1 MPVQQS
7 GDPNRELHILH
18 HREALEAIE
27 KILKTPGPSP
37 VLLLSGGPGSGR
49 TGLLQEALRGAGGQ
63 EDALLLLD
71 LEGYEEGEEALAR
84 FTAHRLALRQDL
96 DEAGREALR
105 ERLAALLPRIE
116 PTLSGAAVVA
126 LLLTMGEAA
135 EIPGEI
141 LEEAAGAGE
150 LLSRLLAHLT
160 RNRRVILFARSAQ
173 LHDPLRRRLL
183 DAAAHNPGL
192 VAAFSCFPLD
202 PDDQVAPRAERLR
215 LEVPPLPGAADRL
228 QPVQDLLTGL
238 DLAVADRFQR
248 FLDLAALC
256 GETVPA
262 DLLFHH
268 LEMDEEQKEEILDV
282 IDEELAETAAHPLF
296 HDFQYGH
303 PSFPGILTYGFLSP
317 FLTRGLLEP
326 VPEEKRKTMASELL
340 DAVLRSAPLQ
350 TRGMA
355 LLLLSLANHT
365 GDPDVRHP
373 FLLELRW
380 RIGDSEAGELADEI
394 AAELAAGRI
403 VPEGLVRLAR
413 ETREGWPPHRR
424 QALLEGA
431 GRHVDLLP
439 PGARAELQ
447 VLRAEILRDLGR
459 SAEALEEGR
468 RALDAARATHGP
480 DALEVVQALNMFGV
494 LLKDAGR
501 ASEAREHLEQAL
513 EIAAARQADG
523 PEAAAIHSNLGAIL
537 RDLGDREAAR
547 NHLEAALSLHRHAFG
562 EVHPTVA
569 THLGNLAVLS
579 REMGDNERAFHY
591 LRPVVNIVRQ
601 LYGDSHPQT
610 ARALTNVAS
619 SLRDLGEM
627 EGARLHL
634 DAALSINRQAFG
646 DRHPT
651 VAADLN
657 NLSVVEREMGHT
669 EAARQHLEEAAA
681 AAAES
686 LGEEHPLTTQ
696 LRRALVEG

>member
-1 MPVQQS
+1 S
-7 GDPNRELHILH
+7 G
-18 HREALEAIE
+18 
-27 KILKTPGPSP
+27 KG
-37 VLLLSGGPGSGR
+37 
-49 TGLLQEALRGAGGQ
+49 
-63 EDALLLLD
+63 
-71 LEGYEEGEEALAR
+71 
-84 FTAHRLALRQDL
+84 
-96 DEAGREALR
+96 
-105 ERLAALLPRIE
+105 
-116 PTLSGAAVVA
+116 
-126 LLLTMGEAA
+126 A

-141 LEEAAGAGE
+141 LVGPEGAGE
-150 LLSRLLAHLT
+150 ILSRLLGHLT
-160 RNRRVILFARSAQ
+160 RDRRVILYTRSAQ

-183 DAAAHNPGL
+183 DAASGNPGL
-192 VAAFSCFPLD
+192 VVALSCFPLD
-202 PDDQVAPRAERLR
+202 PDDQVAPRAAGRRR

-228 QPVQDLLTGL
+228 QPVQDLLAGL
-238 DLAVADRFQR
+238 DLAVADRLQR

-256 GETVPA
+256 GEIVPA

-303 PSFPGILTYGFLSP
+303 PSFSGILTYGFLNP

-380 RIGDSEAGELADEI
+380 RIGESEAGELADEI

-431 GRHVDLLP
+431 ARHPHLLSP
-439 PGARAELQ
+439 ESRSELQ
-447 VLRAEILRDLGR
+447 ILRAEILRDLGR
-459 SAEALEEGR
+459 SQEALDEGR
-468 RALDAARATHGP
+468 RALESARASHGP
-480 DALEVVQALNMFGV
+480 DSPEVIQALNMFGV

-501 ASEAREHLEQAL
+501 ASEAREHLEKAL
-513 EIAAARQADG
+513 EISKARQADG
-523 PEAAAIHSNLGAIL
+523 PEAAALHANLSAVL
-537 RDLGDREAAR
+537 RDLGEREAAR
-547 NHLEAALSLHRHAFG
+547 DHLEAALSLHRHAFG

-569 THLGNLAVLS
+569 THLSNLAVLS
-579 REMGDNERAFHY
+579 RELGENERAFHY

-634 DAALSINRQAFG
+634 EAALSINRQAFG

-686 LGEEHPLTTQ
+686 LGEGHPLTAQ